1 MKSGVISAIAIALV
15 ASSEAFAPIP
25 SSSTLSSSSKLQAEI
40 GDTGIAFE
48 NVAREWR
55 CKYSPGPSGG
65 PGDSESLKAC
75 QALLDEYL
83 PQLKALPG
91 AQVTRQVC
99 GGCLDFKVSITQ
111 PLEEH
116 GAWAEADYQPL
127 EGEFMEKLKA
137 IEGTSVH
144 ETQEITFEAL

>member
-1 MKSGVISAIAIALV
+1 MKLFNILLVALV
-15 ASSEAFAPIP
+15 SSTEGFALKGPT
-25 SSSTLSSSSKLQAEI
+25 SSSTSLQAEI
-40 GDTGIAFE
+40 GDTGVAFE

-75 QALLDEYL
+75 QALLNEYL
-83 PQLKALPG
+83 PQLKALPN
-91 AQVTRQVC
+91 ASITRQVC
-99 GGCLDFKVSITQ
+99 GGCLDFKVSVSQ

-116 GAWAEADYQPL
+116 GAWAEADYNPL
-127 EGEFMEKLKA
+127 EEEFMAKLKA
-137 IEGTSVH
+137 IEGTSLH